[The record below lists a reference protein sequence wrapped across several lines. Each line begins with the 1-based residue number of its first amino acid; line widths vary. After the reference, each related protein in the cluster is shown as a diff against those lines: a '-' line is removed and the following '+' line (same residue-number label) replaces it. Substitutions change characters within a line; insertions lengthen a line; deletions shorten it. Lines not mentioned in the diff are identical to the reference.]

1 MRILAGFCLLIFSAT
16 TAFAA
21 RPKPVLLQHID
32 IWEKSTEG
40 GEGKLYR
47 ATRAALAPCRIDVLL
62 YGEMGKTGW
71 TFTFGSRLLTAMR
84 TDYDYNR
91 PFYMKDGGRVT
102 STESVTLRT
111 AEERKQL
118 QADFLEFKV
127 LFDPSKLAECE
138 KN

>member
-1 MRILAGFCLLIFSAT
+1 M
-16 TAFAA
+16 
-21 RPKPVLLQHID
+21 
-32 IWEKSTEG
+32 
-40 GEGKLYR
+40 
-47 ATRAALAPCRIDVLL
+47 
-62 YGEMGKTGW
+62 
-71 TFTFGSRLLTAMR
+71 
-84 TDYDYNR
+84 
-91 PFYMKDGGRVT
+91 